1 MSEGSEGTAGRTH
14 LISTVHR
21 GLLMLFLLNIG
32 VSLGMES
39 VNALFPLYVQSLGAS
54 ILEVGLLLSIAGL
67 FSTIIMLPSGWVS
80 DRFGRKLTLV
90 LSVVLASF
98 PPFLYTYATDWSQVI
113 PWAVIYAASFAVF
126 IPARMVYIADS
137 TSSAVRSRIYGYMN
151 LAWPIGTLI
160 GPTVAGFLA
169 ETAGFHYPFY
179 FASVVSLL
187 SFLPALSIVESRS
200 PKRLSQVEERPPE
213 GNAGFS
219 REAIYLLALLTVHH
233 FLVSA
238 GIGTSYSLLS
248 IYLSE
253 IFMADKLHVGLFF
266 SFVGVSLFG
275 SQLVGGW
282 ASSHLGLKKTMVVCF
297 SAIAPLFI
305 LCSFAPSYE
314 SFTITYVALYGIYS
328 MTWPASVS
336 ILMNFIS
343 RPRWGLA
350 TGIRQMGIRLG
361 FTVGPLLGGLVWEA
375 YGAATFFYTSAILI
389 ALSILFLIPIREG

>member
-1 MSEGSEGTAGRTH
+1 
-14 LISTVHR
+14 
-21 GLLMLFLLNIG
+21 MLFLLNIG

-98 PPFLYTYATDWSQVI
+98 PPFLYTYATNWWQII
-113 PWAVIYAASFAVF
+113 PWAMIYAASFAVF

-137 TSSAVRSRIYGYMN
+137 TSSAARSKIYGYMN

-160 GPTVAGFLA
+160 GPTVAGLVA
-169 ETAGFHYPFY
+169 EAAGLHYPFY
-179 FASVVSLL
+179 LASVVSLL
-187 SFLPALSIVESRS
+187 SLLPALSIVESQS
-200 PKRLSQVEERPPE
+200 PQRLSPVAERLDE

-219 REAIYLLALLTVHH
+219 REAIYLLALLSVHH
-233 FLVSA
+233 FFVSA

-253 IFMADKLHVGLFF
+253 IFMVDKLHVGLFF

-314 SFTITYVALYGIYS
+314 WFTITYVALYGIYS

-336 ILMNFIS
+336 ILMNFIR

-350 TGIRQMGIRLG
+350 TGVRQMGIRLG
-361 FTVGPLLGGLVWEA
+361 FTIGPLLGGLVWEA
-375 YGAATFFYTSAILI
+375 YGAATFFYASAILI